1 MLQTLLKCLKKVN
14 LQHDKNRT
22 IFQLFALSMY
32 KVFLRFMLIKSSF
45 LTGFQIFLLST
56 YVNIYMFS
64 KCAKICTLI
73 AAVAIAIF
81 LKG

>member
-1 MLQTLLKCLKKVN
+1 
-14 LQHDKNRT
+14 
-22 IFQLFALSMY
+22 
-32 KVFLRFMLIKSSF
+32 MLIKSSF